1 MQFVTCVVAAEE
13 DELADVAETTS
24 PLEAWSGIEFP
35 GLDTAR
41 LTALHVLLT
50 GDSLQAALDLYEPA
64 LVSGADEE
72 ILVLRVADAVLEK
85 LVSLDEMSLETVA
98 GELAATEIYE
108 EEGADPDELL
118 FLLTSLAELAQLAES
133 QGQALFVRID
143 LILE

>member
-1 MQFVTCVVAAEE
+1 MKFVSCVLAAEE
-13 DELADVAETTS
+13 DELADVAETSS

-41 LTALHVLLT
+41 LAVLHTLLT
-50 GDSLQAALDLYEPA
+50 GDPLHAALDLYEPA

-72 ILVLRVADAVLEK
+72 ILVLRVAGEVLEK
-85 LVSLDEMSLETVA
+85 LALLDDESLETVA
-98 GELAATEIYE
+98 GELAVTDVYE

-118 FLLTSLAELAQLAES
+118 SLLASLAELAQLAES